1 MSPGPRWMACSRPP
15 RPLRPAPPWLSP
27 VASPA
32 PFARSASPKVALPPS
47 LPPSRSESAPRSA
60 FVAPDG
66 ARASPVRKQEGI
78 IRSMLAR
85 IEFMRLG
92 PFAASCGLHVVLVG
106 LAVTVVPGWVAPLPP
121 VIDAQL
127 IEPEPRPAPPA
138 VRPVPPPPPAAP
150 RETLPFAVAASE
162 PAATPAEL
170 PAAVGR
176 PPTPAAEPAPPPA
189 VAKAPPDDGITR
201 MAAPTGGYQVRPA
214 YPSTA
219 RRLGVEGTT
228 LLRVYVAA
236 DGRVT
241 DVQLDQ
247 TAGHP
252 DLDRA
257 ATEAVRRWKFEPGRR
272 GSEPIGMWVRLPV
285 QFVLK

>member
-1 MSPGPRWMACSRPP
+1 MA
-15 RPLRPAPPWLSP
+15 
-27 VASPA
+27 
-32 PFARSASPKVALPPS
+32 
-47 LPPSRSESAPRSA
+47 
-60 FVAPDG
+60 
-66 ARASPVRKQEGI
+66 
-78 IRSMLAR
+78 AR
-85 IEFMRLG
+85 IPFTRLG
-92 PFAASCGLHVVLVG
+92 PFAASCALHVVLVG
-106 LAVTVVPGWVAPLPP
+106 LAAAVVPGWVTPLSPALE
-121 VIDAQL
+121 AQL
-127 IEPEPRPAPPA
+127 IEPEPAPLTPARPAAPPARSAPPAPTTLPRLVEAPKPRVEEPKVPEPPSAPAPAPPVA
-138 VRPVPPPPPAAP
+138 PAPPPAAP

-162 PAATPAEL
+162 PASEPAEL

-176 PPTPAAEPAPPPA
+176 SATPAAAPVPPLA
-189 VAKAPPDDGITR
+189 VAKAPPDEGITR
-201 MAAPTGGYQVRPA
+201 MATPTGGYQVRPS

-219 RRLGVEGTT
+219 RRLGIEGTT

-236 DGRVT
+236 DGRVI

-257 ATEAVRRWKFEPGRR
+257 AAEAVLRWKFEPGRR

>member
-1 MSPGPRWMACSRPP
+1 MVRLM
-15 RPLRPAPPWLSP
+15 
-27 VASPA
+27 VARI
-32 PFARSASPKVALPPS
+32 PFAR
-47 LPPSRSESAPRSA
+47 
-60 FVAPDG
+60 
-66 ARASPVRKQEGI
+66 
-78 IRSMLAR
+78 
-85 IEFMRLG
+85 LG
-92 PFAASCGLHVVLVG
+92 PLAASCALHVVLVG
-106 LAVTVVPGWVAPLPP
+106 LAAAVVPGWVTPLPP
-121 VIDAQL
+121 VLEAQL
-127 IEPEPRPAPPA
+127 IEPAPAPVTPARPAAPPA
-138 VRPVPPPPPAAP
+138 RSAPPAPTTLPRLVEAPKPRVEEPKVPEPPSAPAPAPSVAPAPPPAAP

-162 PAATPAEL
+162 PASEPAEL

-176 PPTPAAEPAPPPA
+176 PATPAAAPVPPLV
-189 VAKAPPDDGITR
+189 VAKATPDEGITR
-201 MAAPTGGYQVRPA
+201 MAAPTGGYQVRPS

-257 ATEAVRRWKFEPGRR
+257 AAEAVRRWKFEPGRR

>member
-1 MSPGPRWMACSRPP
+1 
-15 RPLRPAPPWLSP
+15 
-27 VASPA
+27 
-32 PFARSASPKVALPPS
+32 
-47 LPPSRSESAPRSA
+47 
-60 FVAPDG
+60 
-66 ARASPVRKQEGI
+66 
-78 IRSMLAR
+78 
-85 IEFMRLG
+85 MRLG

-106 LAVTVVPGWVAPLPP
+106 LAATVVPGWVAPLPP
-121 VIDAQL
+121 VLDAQL
-127 IEPEPRPAPPA
+127 IEPEPAPARPAPPA
-138 VRPVPPPPPAAP
+138 VRPVPPAPTTLPRLVEAPRPRIEEPKVVEPPSVPAPAPPPPPAAP

>member
-1 MSPGPRWMACSRPP
+1 MR
-15 RPLRPAPPWLSP
+15 
-27 VASPA
+27 
-32 PFARSASPKVALPPS
+32 ARV
-47 LPPSRSESAPRSA
+47 
-60 FVAPDG
+60 
-66 ARASPVRKQEGI
+66 
-78 IRSMLAR
+78 
-85 IEFMRLG
+85 EFMRLG

-106 LAVTVVPGWVAPLPP
+106 LAATVVPGWVAPLPP
-121 VIDAQL
+121 VLEAQF
-127 IEPEPRPAPPA
+127 IEPEPAPAAPARPAPPA
-138 VRPVPPPPPAAP
+138 VRPAPPAPTTLPRLVEAPRPRIEEPKVVEPPSVPAPAPPLPPAPPPTAT

-162 PAATPAEL
+162 PASAPAEL

-176 PPTPAAEPAPPPA
+176 PPTPAAAPAPPPA
-189 VAKAPPDDGITR
+189 VAKAPLDEDITR
-201 MAAPTGGYQVRPA
+201 MAAPTGGYQVRPS

-257 ATEAVRRWKFEPGRR
+257 AAEAVRRWKFEPGRR

>member
-1 MSPGPRWMACSRPP
+1 
-15 RPLRPAPPWLSP
+15 
-27 VASPA
+27 
-32 PFARSASPKVALPPS
+32 
-47 LPPSRSESAPRSA
+47 
-60 FVAPDG
+60 
-66 ARASPVRKQEGI
+66 
-78 IRSMLAR
+78 MLAR

-106 LAVTVVPGWVAPLPP
+106 LVVTVVPGWVAPLPP

-138 VRPVPPPPPAAP
+138 VRPVPPAPTTLPRLVEAPRPRIEEPKVVEPPSVPAPAPPPPPAAP

>member
-1 MSPGPRWMACSRPP
+1 
-15 RPLRPAPPWLSP
+15 
-27 VASPA
+27 
-32 PFARSASPKVALPPS
+32 
-47 LPPSRSESAPRSA
+47 
-60 FVAPDG
+60 
-66 ARASPVRKQEGI
+66 
-78 IRSMLAR
+78 MLAR

-106 LAVTVVPGWVAPLPP
+106 LAATVVPGWVAPLPP
-121 VIDAQL
+121 VLDAQL
-127 IEPEPRPAPPA
+127 IEPEPAPARPAPPA
-138 VRPVPPPPPAAP
+138 VRPAPPAPTSLPRLVEAPRPRIEEPKVVEPPSVPAPAPPPPPAAP

-176 PPTPAAEPAPPPA
+176 PPTPAADPAPPPA
-189 VAKAPPDDGITR
+189 VAKAPPDDSITR
-201 MAAPTGGYQVRPA
+201 MAAPTGGYQVRPS

-236 DGRVT
+236 DGGVT

-252 DLDRA
+252 DRDGA
-257 ATEAVRRWKFEPGRR
+257 ATEAVRRWKFDPGRR

>member
-1 MSPGPRWMACSRPP
+1 
-15 RPLRPAPPWLSP
+15 
-27 VASPA
+27 
-32 PFARSASPKVALPPS
+32 
-47 LPPSRSESAPRSA
+47 
-60 FVAPDG
+60 
-66 ARASPVRKQEGI
+66 
-78 IRSMLAR
+78 
-85 IEFMRLG
+85 MRLG

-106 LAVTVVPGWVAPLPP
+106 LAAAVVPGWVAPLPP
-121 VIDAQL
+121 VLEAQL
-127 IEPEPRPAPPA
+127 IEPEPVTPARLAAPPARPAPPA
-138 VRPVPPPPPAAP
+138 PTTLPRLVEAPRPRIEEPRVVEPPSVPAPVPSVAPVPPVAAP
-150 RETLPFAVAASE
+150 REALPFAMAASE
-162 PAATPAEL
+162 PASVGAEL

-176 PPTPAAEPAPPPA
+176 PATPADTPAPAPA
-189 VAKAPPDDGITR
+189 VAKAPPDEGITR
-201 MAAPTGGYQVRPA
+201 MAAPTGGYQVRPS

-219 RRLGVEGTT
+219 RRLGAEGTT

-257 ATEAVRRWKFEPGRR
+257 AAEAVRRWKFEPGRR